1 MIRGFCSDLPAS
13 GIARDFVSLA
23 GMHSAPNMPSTG
35 LALMIGS
42 READFFHPGLV
53 ALPGSRSVLQTPGAA
68 PWGAAPPSGAT
79 GGRVVEDVDS
89 DAPASFLHLGRCSAK
104 HAGQHFTESFCPV
117 APSVFG
123 SAHVHQHEGSHDREV
138 VNPCQG
144 FGNVC
149 RA

>member
-42 READFFHPGLV
+42 READPIHPGLV
-53 ALPGSRSVLQTPGAA
+53 ALHGSGAVLEIPGAA
-68 PWGAAPPSGAT
+68 PWGAASSSLT
-79 GGRVVEDVDS
+79 GDNCGR
-89 DAPASFLHLGRCSAK
+89 ALFGLQRARSFILHLTKLDQLGGDLLRDGAQRLPGIGAL
-104 HAGQHFTESFCPV
+104 HGFN
-117 APSVFG
+117 
-123 SAHVHQHEGSHDREV
+123 HEGSHAHEAVKDCREL
-138 VNPCQG
+138 
-144 FGNVC
+144 GNVC

>member
-68 PWGAAPPSGAT
+68 PWGAAFLPDRGTCGRALFGLQRDRDFILPITKLDQLGGDLLRDGAQRLP
-79 GGRVVEDVDS
+79 GGG
-89 DAPASFLHLGRCSAK
+89 L
-104 HAGQHFTESFCPV
+104 
-117 APSVFG
+117 
-123 SAHVHQHEGSHDREV
+123 AHVLEHGARHAREV

-144 FGNVC
+144 LGNVC

>member
-42 READFFHPGLV
+42 READPIHPGLV
-53 ALPGSRSVLQTPGAA
+53 ALHGSGAVLEIPGAA
-68 PWGAAPPSGAT
+68 PWGAAFLPSRGTCGRAVEYLRRDRDFILTITKRDQLGGDLLRDGAQRLP
-79 GGRVVEDVDS
+79 GVG
-89 DAPASFLHLGRCSAK
+89 L
-104 HAGQHFTESFCPV
+104 
-117 APSVFG
+117 
-123 SAHVHQHEGSHDREV
+123 AHVFEHGAIHAREV
-138 VNPCQG
+138 VKACQG